1 MAEMFQRMGI
11 AAQIKAKLKQ
21 TPPDAR
27 VAAIIASS
35 EVEIAF
41 QQLSELIRAWHRFH
55 WHPACRC
62 AEDHGFCR
70 RHSY

>member
-41 QQLSELIRAWHRFH
+41 QQLSELIRAWH
-55 WHPACRC
+55 PACRC